1 MPLSQEELV
10 KIIDKLQDDYHES
23 WIARDAKRISQHYH
37 PQGVLVYL
45 GQWAARGRDEIE
57 AKYIEFLKDAVEFK
71 VFFNYFFIN
80 Y

>member
-10 KIIDKLQDDYHES
+10 KIIDKLQDNYHES
-23 WIARDAKRISQHYH
+23 WMARDAKQIAHHYH

-57 AKYIEFLKDAVEFK
+57 AKYVEFLKDPSEFK
-71 VFFNYFFIN
+71 VAF
-80 Y
+80 